1 MLPAM
6 QHHAAWA
13 QVAIRLL
20 QAIKPISHTVTTL
33 IPLGNKG
40 TTERRKVRAL
50 LVGKLGIARAHVRL
64 LSTATVAH
72 RTDKYRSTLLEAP
85 HHKAPTSRVARKVDK
100 ERDIGVVALLATKL
114 T

>member
-64 LSTATVAH
+64 LSTTTMAH
-72 RTDKYRSTLLEAP
+72 RTREYRSTTFEAP
-85 HHKAPTSRVARKVDK
+85 RNKAPTTRVARHIDK
-100 ERDIGVVALLATKL
+100 ESNICVVTLLATKL